1 MFKIKDESYKPQ
13 AIPLAMITM
22 RISIHGFPFLS
33 HMGMALHLVVA
44 ARAIYLCFKLS
55 ILP

>member
-44 ARAIYLCFKLS
+44 TGTI
-55 ILP
+55 